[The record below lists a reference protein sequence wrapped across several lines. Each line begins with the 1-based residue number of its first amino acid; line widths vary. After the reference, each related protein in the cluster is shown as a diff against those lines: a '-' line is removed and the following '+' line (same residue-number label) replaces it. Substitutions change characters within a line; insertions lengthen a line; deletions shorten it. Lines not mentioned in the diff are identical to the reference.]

1 MVTSTKIFPY
11 QSFKGTEEANKNI
24 FKVPTYLHMPLNL
37 NIDYGLRTCIK
48 IIYYSNG
55 LLISRL
61 SGFIP
66 SNSVPNLIGE
76 FLG

>member
-48 IIYYSNG
+48 IIYYYT
-55 LLISRL
+55 
-61 SGFIP
+61 
-66 SNSVPNLIGE
+66 
-76 FLG
+76 